1 MINPSTLEF
10 LSELRENNYREWIHS
25 QKPRYEAAQT
35 NVLDTAGQMLDG
47 IRQFDPSL
55 GFPDLRKCIYRI
67 ARDTRFSVNKEPYKT
82 NMGVVFSPSGTTHSD
97 LSCYYMHVEPGG
109 SFISCGVYM
118 PSADVLKAVRK
129 AIDDDWEEFEAI
141 LNDKSFK
148 KAFGDLSREE
158 KVLKRVPAGFAKDSP
173 SADYLK
179 LYHFYVQQPVSD
191 AQLCSER
198 YVAEAVQAFKTTKPL
213 NDFLNRAIRNR

>member
-1 MINPSTLEF
+1 MYWIRPDKCSTV
-10 LSELRENNYREWIHS
+10 SVS
-25 QKPRYEAAQT
+25 
-35 NVLDTAGQMLDG
+35 
-47 IRQFDPSL
+47 FDPSL

-82 NMGVVFSPSGTTHSD
+82 NMGVVFSPSGTTHGD

-179 LYHFYVQQPVSD
+179 LYHFLRTTAGQRRTIVQRTVRGRGRTGIQNHQTV
-191 AQLCSER
+191 ER
-198 YVAEAVQAFKTTKPL
+198 FPKPGHP
-213 NDFLNRAIRNR
+213 